1 MKTETIYVKNFIQGY
16 LAFNKVQDLNEMQIL
31 VEKDGEFSI
40 IYPNEVVSKEQY
52 DKYLKEERLRLK
64 KELSS
69 WIIEARVSM
78 VVVQELIEE
87 IINETK

>member
-16 LAFNKVQDLNEMQIL
+16 LAFNKVQDLSDKQIL
-31 VEKDGEFSI
+31 VEKDGDFLI
-40 IYPNEVVSKEQY
+40 VHPNEVVSKEQY

-69 WIIEARVSM
+69 WIIEGRISVGL
-78 VVVQELIEE
+78 VQELIGE

>member
-1 MKTETIYVKNFIQGY
+1 MKTETIYIKNFIQGY
-16 LAFNKVQDLNEMQIL
+16 LAFNKVQDLNEKQIL

-40 IYPNEVVSKEQY
+40 IYPNEVVSKEEY

-69 WIIEARVSM
+69 WIIEGRISVGLM
-78 VVVQELIEE
+78 QELIGE

>member
-1 MKTETIYVKNFIQGY
+1 MIQETIYVKNFIQGY

-52 DKYLKEERLRLK
+52 DEYLKEKRLRLK

-69 WIIEARVSM
+69 WIIEGRISVGL
-78 VVVQELIEE
+78 VQELIGE